1 MPHQHLLVQPC
12 AGYTWLRLA
21 RPDRRNALDVGL
33 ARALRDTLAADP
45 AQPVLLGSSDPQM
58 FCAGADLTVS
68 DAERASVSDLVYD
81 CCETIITRPGPVIA
95 VVTGP
100 AVGGGAQLAAAADL
114 RIAGPD
120 ARLRWTGPPGVD
132 LVVGAWLLP
141 SLVGRGLAMDLVLT
155 GRWIASDEAL
165 TAGLVN
171 RVAQDPERTAEEI
184 AAELTTRPAIKKVMA
199 TGNLLDRLQAER
211 LVNQTAWARRV
222 AR

>member
-1 MPHQHLLVQPC
+1 
-12 AGYTWLRLA
+12 
-21 RPDRRNALDVGL
+21 
-33 ARALRDTLAADP
+33 
-45 AQPVLLGSSDPQM
+45 VLLGSSDPQV
-58 FCAGADLTVS
+58 FCAGADLTVT

-100 AVGGGAQLAAAADL
+100 AVGGGAQLAAAADV

-141 SLVGRGLAMDLVLT
+141 SLVGRGLAIDLVLT

-171 RVAQDPERTAEEI
+171 RVAQDPEPTAAEI
-184 AAELTTRPAIKKVMA
+184 AAGLTTRPAIKKVMA
-199 TGNLLDRLQAER
+199 TGDLLDRLQAER
-211 LVNQTAWARRV
+211 LVNQAAWAGQIAIGRI